1 MQSRVTNHKFRV
13 PKNFAA
19 GTLFALILF
28 CLPTANV
35 SAQEEPREQ
44 PKPQERVSKPG
55 EIQTGQK
62 KVRVVNRAEMRPDR
76 KPVSTPVN
84 GKTVRMEE
92 ALKAPSRVVQGKRQ
106 TDVDMAQAENPKVG
120 SGEQRPRMEAEPKPA
135 GSHLE
140 LVLKVTSGGAAEVV
154 SAKELPGPAAT
165 SQTGPGQWVYAV
177 FSGEKA
183 IKAQA
188 IPDPFEMRSFAPPPG
203 SPLEGQGHHIE
214 HTQTAL
220 VPIAVPNITLKS
232 PELSRLSV
240 QLYRVKEGPPLLQI
254 DPSVFQKL
262 QQEQRLEMKIRIP
275 AATLRHQINLREQTG
290 KTPQ

>member
-1 MQSRVTNHKFRV
+1 MVWFVASRAVRLRDGQNLLSFDLHGPSRFQALVGQHAVNLASGYNEMPRKDRFHERCEMQSRVTNHEFRV

-19 GTLFALILF
+19 GTLIALILF

-35 SAQEEPREQ
+35 SAQEEPQ
-44 PKPQERVSKPG
+44 KQAKPQERVSKPG
-55 EIQTGQK
+55 EIQIGQK

-106 TDVDMAQAENPKVG
+106 ADVDMAQAENPKVG

-165 SQTGPGQWVYAV
+165 SQTGPGQWVYAI

-188 IPDPFEMRSFAPPPG
+188 IPD
-203 SPLEGQGHHIE
+203 
-214 HTQTAL
+214 
-220 VPIAVPNITLKS
+220 
-232 PELSRLSV
+232 
-240 QLYRVKEGPPLLQI
+240 
-254 DPSVFQKL
+254 
-262 QQEQRLEMKIRIP
+262 
-275 AATLRHQINLREQTG
+275 
-290 KTPQ
+290 